1 MLNVENLQR
10 LGSGTVKNVYQHP
23 QDASKIIKTIKPQ
36 LVAVDGGFAKH
47 GAFKRAV
54 YQGVYRQ
61 FRREILQYLQLC
73 KTHYSTGVFQFPI
86 ETPYGLIA
94 TSEGLGLV
102 VEKVLG
108 PDGRAWTLEDLAKG
122 PGLQRKHHMALDR
135 FFDDCVQKHIVF
147 GEVNDAGLLYTE
159 DRSGY
164 PEFVLVDGIGEKLM
178 VPVRAMFPAI
188 SARYVRK
195 TQRRIQGQLDAMR
208 KLKSK
213 QLET

>member
-1 MLNVENLQR
+1 MLNVENLQL
-10 LGSGTVKNVYQHP
+10 LGSGTIKNVYQHP
-23 QDASKIIKTIKPQ
+23 QDADKIIKTIKPQ
-36 LVAVDGGFAKH
+36 LVASDGGFAKH
-47 GAFKRAV
+47 SAFKRAV
-54 YQGVYRQ
+54 YQGIYRQ

-73 KTHYSTGVFQFPI
+73 KTHYSSGIFQFPI
-86 ETPYGLIA
+86 ETPYGLVA

-102 VEKVLG
+102 VEKILG
-108 PDGRAWTLEDLAKG
+108 PDGRTWTLEDLSKG
-122 PGLQRKHHMALDR
+122 PGLESKHQKALDR

-159 DRSGY
+159 QRSGY

-178 VPVRAMFPAI
+178 LPVRAMFSTI

-195 TQRRIQGQLDAMR
+195 TQRRIQGQLEALSKR
-208 KLKSK
+208 ESK

>member
-1 MLNVENLQR
+1 MLNVENLQL
-10 LGSGTVKNVYQHP
+10 LGSGTIKNVYQHP
-23 QDASKIIKTIKPQ
+23 QDADKIIKTIKPQ
-36 LVAVDGGFAKH
+36 LVAADGGFAKH
-47 GAFKRAV
+47 SAFKRAV
-54 YQGVYRQ
+54 YQGIYRQ

-73 KTHYSTGVFQFPI
+73 KTHYSSGIFQFPI
-86 ETPYGLIA
+86 ETPYGLVA

-102 VEKVLG
+102 VEKILG
-108 PDGRAWTLEDLAKG
+108 PDGRAWTLEDLSKG
-122 PGLQRKHHMALDR
+122 PGLESKHQKALDR

-159 DRSGY
+159 QRSGY

-178 VPVRAMFPAI
+178 LPVRAMFSTI

-195 TQRRIQGQLDAMR
+195 TQRRIQGQLEALSKR
-208 KLKSK
+208 ESK

>member
-1 MLNVENLQR
+1 MLNVENLQL
-10 LGSGTVKNVYQHP
+10 LGSGTIKNVYQHP
-23 QDASKIIKTIKPQ
+23 QDADKIIKTIKPQ
-36 LVAVDGGFAKH
+36 LVAADGGFAKH
-47 GAFKRAV
+47 SAFKRAV
-54 YQGVYRQ
+54 YQGIYRQ

-73 KTHYSTGVFQFPI
+73 KTHYSSGIFQFPI
-86 ETPYGLIA
+86 ETPYGLVA

-102 VEKVLG
+102 VEKILG
-108 PDGRAWTLEDLAKG
+108 PDGRAWTLEDLSKG
-122 PGLQRKHHMALDR
+122 PGLESKHQKALDR

-159 DRSGY
+159 QRSGY

-178 VPVRAMFPAI
+178 LPVRAMFSTI

-195 TQRRIQGQLDAMR
+195 TQRRIQGQLEALS
-208 KLKSK
+208 KHESK